1 MTVNSTCAPEVR
13 WMLQQIEMI
22 ERSHD
27 VLSPAHYARM
37 RDLAA
42 GRIKPKIITSHIC
55 PPIPIYPREGE

>member
-42 GRIKPKIITSHIC
+42 GRIKPTAEQLAVLE
-55 PPIPIYPREGE
+55 RERTGE